1 MITEIQENVREA
13 RTITTSAANTDRAA
27 AAPESGRTDPQTI
40 WLVEDEASF
49 RETVSRVI
57 NRVPGFK
64 CTGQFASAEHALDT
78 LRRGEVPDVVLLDV
92 QLPGQN
98 GLEAVKEIRRISPA
112 TRVLMLTVFQD
123 DEKIFKAICGGACG
137 YLLKTAPSSAI
148 VQSIR
153 EAIAGGAPMT
163 PRIAKSVLKM
173 FAKLGGNGKDN
184 AEYGLTPREKEVV
197 QLMADGL
204 VTKQI
209 AERLS
214 LSYRTA
220 DTHLKN
226 IYTKLHVHTRGE
238 AINKVLKEGLV

>member
-1 MITEIQENVREA
+1 
-13 RTITTSAANTDRAA
+13 
-27 AAPESGRTDPQTI
+27 
-40 WLVEDEASF
+40 
-49 RETVSRVI
+49 
-57 NRVPGFK
+57 
-64 CTGQFASAEHALDT
+64 
-78 LRRGEVPDVVLLDV
+78 
-92 QLPGQN
+92 
-98 GLEAVKEIRRISPA
+98 
-112 TRVLMLTVFQD
+112 
-123 DEKIFKAICGGACG
+123 
-137 YLLKTAPSSAI
+137 
-148 VQSIR
+148 
-153 EAIAGGAPMT
+153 MT
-163 PRIAKSVLKM
+163 PRIAKSVLQM

-226 IYTKLHVHTRGE
+226 IYTTLHVHTRGE

>member
-1 MITEIQENVREA
+1 MLNDIQEMVREH
-13 RTITTSAANTDRAA
+13 RTITTSVSVADSSAAL
-27 AAPESGRTDPQTI
+27 PEASRTDPYTV

-49 RETVSRVI
+49 REMVSRVL
-57 NRVPGFK
+57 NRVAGFK

-98 GLEAVKEIRRISPA
+98 GLEAVREIRHISPS
-112 TRVLMLTVFQD
+112 TRVVMLTVFQD

-137 YLLKTAPSSAI
+137 YLLKTAPANAI
-148 VQSIR
+148 VQSLR
-153 EAIAGGAPMT
+153 EALAGGAPMT
-163 PRIAKSVLKM
+163 PKVAQSVLKM
-173 FAKLGGNGKDN
+173 FAKFGGGKEN
-184 AEYGLTPREKEVV
+184 TEYGLTPREKEVV

-209 AERLS
+209 ADRLK